1 MPKKYLI
8 IIFVILA
15 ALVAIDI
22 SIRVFLRVPATS
34 SDMVIVND
42 NTNVPANIAASFF
55 CPDGKIINAVFENAP
70 KNQVSLDLSD
80 GRKIILPHARSA
92 DGARYANADESFV
105 FWNKGNGAFIQENGK
120 ETFSAC
126 TAS

>member
-55 CPDGKIINAVFENAP
+55 AP
-70 KNQVSLDLSD
+70 TEKLST
-80 GRKIILPHARSA
+80 RFLRMRQKTKCRWI
-92 DGARYANADESFV
+92 
-105 FWNKGNGAFIQENGK
+105 
-120 ETFSAC
+120 
-126 TAS
+126 